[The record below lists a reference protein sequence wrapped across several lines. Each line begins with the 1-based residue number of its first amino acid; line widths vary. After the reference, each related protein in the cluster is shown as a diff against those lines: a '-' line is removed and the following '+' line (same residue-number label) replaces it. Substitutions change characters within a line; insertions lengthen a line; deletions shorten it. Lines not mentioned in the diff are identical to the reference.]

1 MICGCDSFSRIS
13 AGNGSDQCRRCR
25 NNSSIVQCHY
35 RSQKGQIIPDVC
47 LFLCLPTISH
57 VYHRSDLRESLPEM
71 HLWTKKSLLNFG
83 SPPDLDP
90 SVEILKLNFGAIRQ
104 ILLTTQE
111 VFEGCNVVGGG
122 DSYMQQT
129 K

>member
-1 MICGCDSFSRIS
+1 VIHSAVSVLGMAVTS
-13 AGNGSDQCRRCR
+13 AGDVAIIRALCNVIIAARKG
-25 NNSSIVQCHY
+25 
-35 RSQKGQIIPDVC
+35 RSCPMFVYFFVC
-47 LFLCLPTISH
+47 QQFTSH
-57 VYHRSDLRESLPEM
+57 EYHRSDLRESLPEM

-90 SVEILKLNFGAIRQ
+90 SVEIFKLNFGAIRQ